1 MINLF
6 HSGRNAAVA
15 FTMVTAC
22 LVAACG
28 QEEPQATPSESKSA
42 ETRDTGRDADQNAE
56 RVPAIAQVPFAPG
69 GTEPVREQSKGMRA
83 VMDDPEQI
91 AAGGQLYLAMN
102 CVGCHSHG
110 GGGMGPALI
119 DDVWIYGG
127 EIENIAASIREGR
140 PAGMPAFRGFL
151 PEEQIW
157 QVAAFV
163 KSMPAAADKAS
174 R

>member
-1 MINLF
+1 M
-6 HSGRNAAVA
+6 RNAGKLALII
-15 FTMVTAC
+15 VTSALLASC
-22 LVAACG
+22 GREEKEPAPPAPKADAAAN
-28 QEEPQATPSESKSA
+28 EE
-42 ETRDTGRDADQNAE
+42 RL
-56 RVPAIAQVPFAPG
+56 PAIAQVPFAPG
-69 GTEPVREQSKGMRA
+69 GTEPVREQSEGMRA
-83 VMDDPEQI
+83 IMDDPEQI
-91 AAGGQLYLAMN
+91 AAGRQLYLAMN

-119 DDVWIYGG
+119 DDTWIYGS

-157 QVAAFV
+157 QIAAYV
-163 KSMPAAADKAS
+163 RSMPEAAS